1 MFGQRVGIATCLNI
15 KEVVVAVAVRLL
27 AGDMARK
34 GRHPADIT
42 SHLKLGFD
50 KKISKKI
57 KLKRSHVELIA

>member
-27 AGDMARK
+27 AGDMART

-50 KKISKKI
+50 KKNI
-57 KLKRSHVELIA
+57 